1 MDTYIRTYMDEEGY
15 VPVSL
20 VCTYQN
26 VSCYGCSYYDIL
38 NKLKE
43 VAIKSKYYE
52 MDTENDLLRLKDDW
66 KKVKIFLVHTK
77 TKRQLILLDLFL
89 VLIP

>member
-66 KKVKIFLVHTK
+66 KKVKSF
-77 TKRQLILLDLFL
+77 
-89 VLIP
+89 